1 MHQNDRGVK
10 GGDRLLKMQGK
21 LDRGPVEFKSHIAE
35 QSGEVMAIATTEVIS
50 IPPTKSII
58 GAAGEMTRCGFR
70 RLPVTDAGTKKL
82 RGIVTSGDII
92 NFMGGGDKY
101 HLVEVRHNGN
111 LIAALNENVRTIMT
125 QQPVTL
131 GYDASISDA
140 VDIITGKKIGGLPII
155 GRDGAL
161 AGIVTERDVLR
172 ILGSQRSPL
181 KVEDVMTT
189 SLRVT
194 APDCPIAKVTRDM
207 TSYRFRRLPVVSDD
221 VVYGI
226 VTATDIMRYLGSREV
241 FARLTTG
248 NVAEVTALPVRT
260 LIAGSLI
267 TTTPEK
273 SINEAAREMLK
284 KNIGAL
290 PVIEDSRLV
299 GLVTEFDLVRAFA
312 RGESDV
318 RTCYH
323 GNTGP
328 RGVTGCNRCPC
339 PQPDGAPPYLPSSG
353 HGERN
358 PRGDTHEKR
367 YCIPHAERRTRL
379 AAATARPDP
388 GGSPHDRTS
397 CRGSTRYRGQRNCK
411 VIHCTEFQ
419 QRAGRG

>member
-1 MHQNDRGVK
+1 MHQNGGVAK

-21 LDRGPVEFKSHIAE
+21 LDRGPVEFKSHIVE
-35 QSGEVMAIATTEVIS
+35 QEGEVMAIATTDVVS

-58 GAAGEMTRCGFR
+58 GAVEQMTMCGFR

-101 HLVEVRHNGN
+101 RLVEVRHNGN
-111 LIAALNENVRTIMT
+111 LIAALNENVRAVMT

-131 GYDASISDA
+131 GHDARIRDA
-140 VDIITGKKIGGLPII
+140 VAIITEKKIGGLPII

-172 ILGSQRSPL
+172 ILGAERSPL
-181 KVEDVMTT
+181 AVEDIMTT

-207 TSYRFRRLPVVSDD
+207 TAFRFRRLPVVSDD
-221 VVYGI
+221 VLYGI
-226 VTATDIMRYLGSREV
+226 ITATDIMRYLGSREV

-248 NVAEVTALPVRT
+248 NIAEVTGLPVRT
-260 LIAGSLI
+260 LVAGGLI
-267 TTTPEK
+267 TTTPER

-312 RGESDV
+312 RG
-318 RTCYH
+318 
-323 GNTGP
+323 
-328 RGVTGCNRCPC
+328 
-339 PQPDGAPPYLPSSG
+339 
-353 HGERN
+353 
-358 PRGDTHEKR
+358 
-367 YCIPHAERRTRL
+367 
-379 AAATARPDP
+379 
-388 GGSPHDRTS
+388 
-397 CRGSTRYRGQRNCK
+397 
-411 VIHCTEFQ
+411 
-419 QRAGRG
+419 